1 MRARTNLASPAS
13 SFVGREA
20 ELAAL
25 EELFEEAR
33 LVTVLGPGGMGKSR
47 LAMRYGAE
55 RLDAYAASEGGGVWL
70 VELAE
75 ARAPAEALATVAR
88 VLGVE
93 LAGLASDAAV
103 AEAIGRRIARLGRVL
118 LVLDGF
124 EHLTE
129 GAARWVEAWT
139 RVAPSAR
146 LLVTSRVVLGIDGE
160 QVLTLGPLRAEDAAT
175 LFLGRARQ
183 VRMDAPPDAAL
194 VADIVDAIDRM
205 PLAIELAASR
215 TRILSATELASRLE
229 RPLEVLGGAVR
240 RAVLDSL

>member
-75 ARAPAEALATVAR
+75 A
-88 VLGVE
+88 
-93 LAGLASDAAV
+93 
-103 AEAIGRRIARLGRVL
+103 
-118 LVLDGF
+118 
-124 EHLTE
+124 
-129 GAARWVEAWT
+129 
-139 RVAPSAR
+139 
-146 LLVTSRVVLGIDGE
+146 
-160 QVLTLGPLRAEDAAT
+160 
-175 LFLGRARQ
+175 
-183 VRMDAPPDAAL
+183 
-194 VADIVDAIDRM
+194 
-205 PLAIELAASR
+205 
-215 TRILSATELASRLE
+215 
-229 RPLEVLGGAVR
+229 
-240 RAVLDSL
+240 